1 MAARENQG
9 IQLALII
16 FVILTIILI
25 VTTYMFFNY
34 YQKEKESNKALA
46 ADNTSKDKAAVA
58 ANTESGLLK
67 MTIGAADSEK
77 AADVEAK
84 AAKDMEKYGKGI
96 TNDNK
101 NYRFLVEQLGT
112 ELKTANTR
120 ITELTA
126 QGKDLAD
133 KVKADETAKI
143 AEIAEYKKKLDEVT
157 ADLKKER
164 ETFGADRQTMAAD
177 KTELAKKFDAK
188 RKEHEELTKQ
198 STDQIATL
206 NADKGKLRG
215 TLDRINEE
223 NERKTKAN
231 EVPDG
236 KVRSVNQ
243 VTRLV
248 WINLGSQD
256 GLRRQITFSVFD
268 RDDTNP
274 AESERKGKI
283 EVVRLMEPHMA
294 EARIVDDDLSNPIM
308 PGDQI
313 FSPTWEPGRPEH
325 FALAGMMDID
335 GDGESDRQQIRDL
348 IALNGGIID
357 AEEDAGT
364 KTGHVTINTK
374 YVILGEEPK
383 QEAKLTGYSEIF
395 DEAKI
400 YGVKTLSVHEFLD
413 YMGYRPEERT
423 VKLGRTARP
432 TDFKPRLPEGV
443 QRVMPGTARSKDLRK
458 PATTNR
464 DKSGE

>member
-34 YQKEKESNKALA
+34 YQKEKEANKALA
-46 ADNTSKDKAAVA
+46 ADNTSKDNTAQA
-58 ANTESGLLK
+58 ANKESGLLK
-67 MTIGAADSEK
+67 MTIGAADTEK
-77 AADVEAK
+77 AADVDAK
-84 AAKDMEKYGKGI
+84 AVKDMEKYGKGL

-120 ITELTA
+120 I
-126 QGKDLAD
+126 
-133 KVKADETAKI
+133 V
-143 AEIAEYKKKLDEVT
+143 EVSNE
-157 ADLKKER
+157 KKELEAKLKANDEAGKAEMAKYSEKYAAAEKELKEER
-164 ETFGADRQTMAAD
+164 EKFGQARQKMTND
-177 KTELAKKFDAK
+177 NGDLVKKFDAK

-236 KVRSVNQ
+236 KVTWVNQ

-268 RDDTNP
+268 REDSNP
-274 AESERKGKI
+274 AESQRKGKI

-308 PGDQI
+308 PGDHI

-325 FALAGMMDID
+325 FALAGMMDIN

-348 IALNGGIID
+348 ITLNGGIID
-357 AEEDAGT
+357 AEEDGGK

-374 YVILGEEPK
+374 YVVLGEEPK
-383 QEAKLTGYSEIF
+383 QEAKLSGYGEIF

-400 YGVKTLSVHEFLD
+400 YGIRTLSVHEFLD

-458 PATTNR
+458 PVTTDR
-464 DKSGE
+464 KKSAE